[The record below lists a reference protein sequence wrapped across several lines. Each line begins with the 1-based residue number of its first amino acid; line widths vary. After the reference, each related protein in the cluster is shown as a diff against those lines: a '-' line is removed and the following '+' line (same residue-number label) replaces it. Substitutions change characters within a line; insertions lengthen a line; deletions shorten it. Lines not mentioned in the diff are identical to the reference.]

1 MNDTLFG
8 EDQATTPSVDPDKDY
23 LTELVGEGK
32 KFKNVQDLARSKME
46 SDLYIK
52 TLTQTQDQLRE
63 DYLRERS
70 ENTARQRLEELI
82 DRLSKVQRQ
91 PDIDTDDTQQDVNRQ
106 PAIKPEDIETLV
118 TQKLTQ
124 HEQARKEEENFKM
137 VQAKLKDRYGNNV
150 TNILNSQVQAL
161 GYTREEA
168 NTLAR
173 QRPEVFLKLFGVTD
187 QVATDLFQAPPT
199 STQRVD
205 SSMAGRE
212 KRSWSYYQRM
222 RRDKPT
228 LYYDPKTQVQ
238 MHKDREVLGR
248 DFEDGDW
255 SQLN

>member
-1 MNDTLFG
+1 MNDTLFD
-8 EDQATTPSVDPDKDY
+8 DQVTPAPSVDPDKDY

-32 KFKNVQDLARSKME
+32 KFKTVQDLARSKME

-63 DYLRERS
+63 DYLRERG

-91 PDIDTDDTQQDVNRQ
+91 PDIDTDDTQQDVNRT
-106 PAIKPEDIETLV
+106 PAIKPEDIESLV
-118 TQKLTQ
+118 SQKLTQ
-124 HEQARKEEENFKM
+124 HEAARKEEENLKM
-137 VQAKLKDRYGNNV
+137 VQAKLKDRYGDNSGSY
-150 TNILNSQVQAL
+150 LNSQVQAL

-168 NTLAR
+168 NQLAR

-187 QVATDLFQAPPT
+187 QAQQDLFQAPPH
-199 STQRVD
+199 STRRID
-205 SSMAGRE
+205 SSTSGRE
-212 KRSWSYYQRM
+212 KRSWSYYQQM

-255 SQLN
+255 NQLN